1 MVSDIICPWCYV
13 GKKRLERAIQLTN
26 SQDQVK
32 LSYAP
37 HLLYPDI
44 PIDGKKTSDFPRK
57 HGMGGV
63 LHEAGADVGI
73 TFDFKS
79 IKTVPNTLQLH
90 YILANLGDDQATMRV
105 KEAMFKAYFSEGQDL
120 TDRDVVDSIVLGQG
134 LTANWKA
141 NPIVDNSL
149 TANKNKGISVVP
161 TFIINDE
168 HNISGAQE
176 TERWEKFILRQLG

>member
-1 MVSDIICPWCYV
+1 M
-13 GKKRLERAIQLTN
+13 GKKRLERAIKQTN
-26 SQDQVK
+26 SADSIK
-32 LSYAP
+32 LAYAP

-44 PIDGKKTSDFPRK
+44 PLEGKKTSDFPRK
-57 HGMGGV
+57 HGMGGL
-63 LHEAGADVGI
+63 LHEAGQDVGI

-90 YILANLGDDQATMRV
+90 YILANLKDDQAAMQV
-105 KEAMFKAYFSEGQDL
+105 KEAMFIAYSTQGKDLSDKEVVEQLVSE
-120 TDRDVVDSIVLGQG
+120 QG
-134 LTANWKA
+134 FKANWTSNA
-141 NPIVDNSL
+141 LVDDCL

-176 TERWEKFILRQLG
+176 STRWEKFILRLLSKS